1 MAQGGRKRRVPRARH
16 PGKAAER
23 RPAKRQPARR
33 EAGATRRR
41 EAAAA
46 SPRPATRPPTPPAES
61 PKKPAP
67 APPRKPIRVFPEQ
80 FALPETDEGTVLFN
94 VPFPADLQDLK
105 NMAPIIIKQPY
116 HIDYIHSYG
125 QDSPFFAGLA
135 NRKLLGTVC
144 TACGYKF
151 ATPKRHCMECGAE
164 CDWFELPQEGRV
176 HTFTVCHF
184 GSEEFLKET
193 PFVLALV
200 EFEGVNTLF
209 LTRLVGLDAADAS
222 LDWVGM
228 KVRARFRRLSKF
240 KPTDVYFVPAEG
252 VPAR

>member
-1 MAQGGRKRRVPRARH
+1 MAPRERRRGRPRARH
-16 PGKAAER
+16 PGKVAQR
-23 RPAKRQPARR
+23 RPVKRV
-33 EAGATRRR
+33 AGTPRKRV
-41 EAAAA
+41 AAA
-46 SPRPATRPPTPPAES
+46 TGRPPAKWATTPPAEQRAQR
-61 PKKPAP
+61 PPA
-67 APPRKPIRVFPEQ
+67 AQRKPIRVYPEQ

-94 VPFPADLQDLK
+94 VPFPEDLK
-105 NMAPIIIKQPY
+105 DLKKMAPIIIRQSY

-144 TACGYKF
+144 TSCGYKF
-151 ATPKRHCMECGAE
+151 ATPKRHCMECGSE

-193 PFVLALV
+193 PFVLALI
-200 EFEGVNTLF
+200 EFEEVNTLF
-209 LTRLVGLDAADAS
+209 LTRLVGLEPAEAS

>member
-1 MAQGGRKRRVPRARH
+1 MGG
-16 PGKAAER
+16 
-23 RPAKRQPARR
+23 
-33 EAGATRRR
+33 
-41 EAAAA
+41 
-46 SPRPATRPPTPPAES
+46 TPPA
-61 PKKPAP
+61 PRAT
-67 APPRKPIRVFPEQ
+67 APPAEQRAQRPPAAQRKPIRVYPEQ

-94 VPFPADLQDLK
+94 VPFPEDLK
-105 NMAPIIIKQPY
+105 DLKKMAPIIIRQPY

-135 NRKLLGTVC
+135 NRRLLGTVC
-144 TACGYKF
+144 TTCGYKY
-151 ATPKRHCMECGAE
+151 ATPKRHCMECGGE
-164 CDWFELPQEGRV
+164 CDWFELPQEGQV

-193 PFVLALV
+193 PFILALIQ
-200 EFEGVNTLF
+200 FEGVNTLF
-209 LTRLVGLDAADAS
+209 LTRLVGLDPADAS